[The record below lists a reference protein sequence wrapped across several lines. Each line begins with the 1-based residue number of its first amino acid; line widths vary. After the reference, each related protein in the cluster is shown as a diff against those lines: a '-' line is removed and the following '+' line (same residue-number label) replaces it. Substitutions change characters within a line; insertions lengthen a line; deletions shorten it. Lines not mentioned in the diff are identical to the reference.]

1 MWFNKYIILIVFFS
15 ILAAMV
21 INQQQL
27 VQQQYAAASEGVLG
41 CPGQPQTMCMGY
53 PSGIVPG
60 GPQMG
65 QKGPNVM
72 QILLQLIQLQQQ
84 QNPNVFAA
92 SSSAT
97 PHLSGN

>member
-1 MWFNKYIILIVFFS
+1 MWFNRYIILIVVFS

-21 INQQQL
+21 INQQQK
-27 VQQQYAAASEGVLG
+27 VQQQYAAVSEGVLG
-41 CPGQPQTMCMGY
+41 CPGQPPTMPMGY

-60 GPQMG
+60 E
-65 QKGPNVM
+65 KGPNVM
-72 QILLQLIQLQQQ
+72 QLLLHLIQLQQQQQ